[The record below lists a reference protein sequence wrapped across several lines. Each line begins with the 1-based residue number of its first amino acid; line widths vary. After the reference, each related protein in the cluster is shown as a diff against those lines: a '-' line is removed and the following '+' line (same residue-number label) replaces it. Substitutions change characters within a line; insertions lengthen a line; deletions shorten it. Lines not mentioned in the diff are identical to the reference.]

1 MSKKHYDKS
10 FAVFSKECDISQ
22 IVKIVF
28 DSVISCFTHSSLS
41 NFLNTGIDKTVTDGD
56 IRDIAMNSDLLHKD
70 MMKLFMELEMK
81 QPEIEKAQRNA
92 DTTDVQIRSV
102 HILQDWRQKSGKSAT
117 RRRILEA
124 LKRCKLIDA
133 KEILEDIWST

>member
-1 MSKKHYDKS
+1 
-10 FAVFSKECDISQ
+10 
-22 IVKIVF
+22 
-28 DSVISCFTHSSLS
+28 
-41 NFLNTGIDKTVTDGD
+41 
-56 IRDIAMNSDLLHKD
+56 MNCDLLHKD
-70 MMKLFMELEMK
+70 MLKLFMELEMK

-102 HILQDWRQKSGKSAT
+102 HILQDWRQKIGKSAT